1 MVFCNVF
8 RRIRLHL
15 HCLPR
20 ILTDKGDVIPRY
32 MPLFQMLRTAAT
44 LSRHFASPTSSFS
57 PNSVTHVRYGLA
69 SNDTPTSKR
78 PSRTISLVQDGL
90 FTCYSA
96 SLPAEAAS
104 LMADNASSK
113 ESPLPPL
120 PCTTPAISALY
131 AHQRTRT
138 LPCSPDCCTFTPIRN
153 VPFCG

>member
-1 MVFCNVF
+1 MDGIGLPFLLQGYPALPANLFFNRLF
-8 RRIRLHL
+8 RDLSSHPP
-15 HCLPR
+15 HPSS
-20 ILTDKGDVIPRY
+20 
-32 MPLFQMLRTAAT
+32 RTE
-44 LSRHFASPTSSFS
+44 H
-57 PNSVTHVRYGLA
+57 YGLTMYFRHLA
-69 SNDTPTSKR
+69 VYSGLSPVSTMRCQAHKR